1 MLKLGKIADIAIIS
15 TMDRQH
21 FEPTMTAIDLKY
33 DILLEKPIAP
43 TKEECLEITK
53 AAKKNV
59 SVKPKSI

>member
-1 MLKLGKIADIAIIS
+1 
-15 TMDRQH
+15 MDKQH